1 VTADDATLRVGHAE
15 RQRAIEIL
23 ESAYADGRLDHAE
36 LEQRAER
43 ALTARIAAHLDP
55 LLADLGAVTAGQASP
70 APWNPPLPA
79 GRPPRGGAGQL
90 MRLVRCVLCCG
101 K

>member
-1 VTADDATLRVGHAE
+1 VTADNAALRVSHSE

-43 ALTARIAAHLDP
+43 ALTARTAADLDP

-70 APWNPPLPA
+70 ARWNPPLPA
-79 GRPPRGGAGQL
+79 ERPHGGAGQL
-90 MRLVRCVLCCG
+90 VRLVRCVLCCG